1 MLFEK
6 LRQRRREKKLARA
19 NDSTTADVPASRCP
33 FPTEFEYPPHL
44 QLPST
49 ELSRQRPA
57 LPVVDEEDIYDDTD
71 VESLSD
77 IAPSD
82 VDREFAAIVNGVL
95 KSPDLATTNGALRNV
110 QIVGRLSDGGWA
122 WVCLDVSAWGQC
134 DSHKLESFGYETP
147 QPGDAFRARVRSYG
161 VLHFIDSIDKH
172 SLVRVGEA
180 RRQKPSVPAQ
190 QPPARVRNTWRAKL
204 QPGDIVVARI
214 PFGPLAGVDG
224 AGRTS
229 KTRPAVFVG
238 WTGDEAIVRRISKV
252 GGYLDRNGG
261 VRLRNTPNLKKESVV
276 SPVDQYVEID
286 GISKKLTR
294 IHPTDAGHAQISLAT
309 SYEIETVERRE
320 PSKMLRFDP
329 LIDATVATL
338 EGRPLRD
345 DLEILELLLL
355 SLRSSENTLLFS
367 ALGELERVVCSRL
380 GIPKPTR
387 KMFTRVVAISRTSG
401 TGVQI
406 IHDENGHPVITFE
419 EQRPANNVETQNPAE
434 SESADFSTFG
444 YVYPVMPED
453 YTEPDVIILDQLA
466 CHLMLQDRRIDLA
479 ETLTILR
486 NESFAPSFLIGSADA
501 ASLQRFHSAARYHGW
516 TVVTADTREATL
528 ERTVEAIC
536 TVGASFVT
544 VVTDRADI
552 VREIEAYGCDV
563 TIIREWA

>member
-1 MLFEK
+1 MLFER

-19 NDSTTADVPASRCP
+19 KGSTIVDALASRP
-33 FPTEFEYPPHL
+33 VVENSSKL
-44 QLPST
+44 QLPSA
-49 ELSRQRPA
+49 ELSRQRPKP
-57 LPVVDEEDIYDDTD
+57 PVVDEEDIYDDTD

-77 IAPSD
+77 IAPND
-82 VDREFAAIVNGVL
+82 VDREFAAIVNGFL
-95 KSPDLATTNGALRNV
+95 KSPDLPTTNGALRNV
-110 QIVGRLSDGGWA
+110 QIVGQLHDGGWG
-122 WVCLDVSAWGQC
+122 WVCLDVPAWGQC
-134 DSHKLESFGYETP
+134 DSRRLESFGCEMP

-161 VLHFIDSIDKH
+161 ALHFIDSIDKH

-190 QPPARVRNTWRAKL
+190 RPPARVRNTWRADL

-229 KTRPAVFVG
+229 KIRPAVFVG
-238 WTGDEAIVRRISKV
+238 WTEDEAIVRRISKV

-261 VRLRNTPNLKKESVV
+261 VRLRNTPNLKKDSVV
-276 SPVDQYVEID
+276 SFVDQYVDID

-338 EGRPLRD
+338 DGRPLRD
-345 DLEILELLLL
+345 DREILELLLL
-355 SLRSSENTLLFS
+355 GLRPSETALLFS
-367 ALGELERVVCSRL
+367 VLGDLERIVCSRL
-380 GIPKPTR
+380 GIPKPTK
-387 KMFTRVVAISRTSG
+387 KMFERVVAISRTSG

-406 IHDENGHPVITFE
+406 IHDENGHPVVTFN
-419 EQRPANNVETQNPAE
+419 EQRPANNAETQKSAE
-434 SESADFSTFG
+434 SEPADFSTFG
-444 YVYPVMPED
+444 FVYPVIPED

-466 CHLMLQDRRIDLA
+466 CHLMLQDRRTNLA
-479 ETLTILR
+479 EALAILR

-501 ASLQRFHSAARYHGW
+501 ASLQRFQTAARYSGW
-516 TVVTADTREATL
+516 TVMTVDTREATL
-528 ERTVEAIC
+528 EKAVEAVR

-552 VREIEAYGCDV
+552 VAEIEAYGYDV